1 MHASWI
7 VGGVR
12 VPHGEGSGGWTS
24 GSLRTRVFSADPGV
38 SLCPKVPPSAVPLQE
53 ESSRGAQVSFPCADI
68 DERKTTYG

>member
-1 MHASWI
+1 MLLGLWAEFGYHMGKEA
-7 VGGVR
+7 VGG
-12 VPHGEGSGGWTS
+12 
-24 GSLRTRVFSADPGV
+24 LREACETRVFSADPGI